1 MLYNSRLI
9 SITISKPTSLNST
22 TQTSDRSKTSY
33 SKLRSM
39 ASSTWLSKL
48 QKFLDLVSNQRPSR
62 YNIDNVGTEGGLPGI
77 HPAFGSG
84 QDSFLASLA
93 TKGTTSLVPYVPT
106 SRTPSLT
113 NKTRHH
119 GQHIPHRPLL
129 LPKIHPRKRHRLRP
143 LPQHHRPPR
152 PTRRRSNVPNRGPGR
167 LSDDHHPRLHQQ

>member
-1 MLYNSRLI
+1 MYYDPETITDSPDRDYGSTRGYSNESEFTVVKVLYRYISLVISFANLMLYNSRLI

-48 QKFLDLVSNQRPSR
+48 QKFSDLVSNQPPSR

-77 HPAFGSG
+77 QPAFGSG

-93 TKGTTSLVPYVPT
+93 TKGTTSL
-106 SRTPSLT
+106 
-113 NKTRHH
+113 
-119 GQHIPHRPLL
+119 IPH
-129 LPKIHPRKRHRLRP
+129 LPTTTPH
-143 LPQHHRPPR
+143 
-152 PTRRRSNVPNRGPGR
+152 
-167 LSDDHHPRLHQQ
+167 